1 MYDSSKNRFFS
12 KVANS
17 QHAQPIFQY
26 SWSQNGVGT
35 GDNGAP
41 TTGIWSPIQ
50 ATSDGRL
57 LVDIGTGI
65 QISAS
70 ITGVSVTVD
79 NTVLIAQGQT
89 GIAYQAGISGQL
101 SKGIAITGGQ
111 ISDSSVVSAV
121 SSGNSLLST
130 VTGQIATLNTA
141 VASLTGTVSSRWQKV
156 ASSGYVSAF
165 APVVGH
171 CLVSKVQGYSK
182 ASPFPAH
189 VLLYDGSTG
198 AGNYPVFS
206 VPTTSGSSWFIDL
219 AEQGVEFASGVSL
232 INSSDAV
239 LNNPYGTNDFF
250 ASVVFKSI

>member
-1 MYDSSKNRFFS
+1 MSYDPRNRYFGTIANTQHWQPAGGYVFSSDI
-12 KVANS
+12 V
-17 QHAQPIFQY
+17 ITG
-26 SWSQNGVGT
+26 NGKPVT
-35 GDNGAP
+35 GAWIP
-41 TTGIWSPIQ
+41 TT
-50 ATSDGRL
+50 ATSDGRI

-101 SKGIAITGGQ
+101 SNGIAVTGGQ
-111 ISDSSVVSAV
+111 IAVPSVVNAI

-130 VTGQIATLNTA
+130 VTGQIAVLNTA
-141 VASLTGTVSSRWQKV
+141 VASLTGTVSSRWQK
-156 ASSGYVSAF
+156 SSSNGYVSSF
-165 APVVGH
+165 NPVTGH

-189 VLLYDGSTG
+189 ILLYDGSSG
-198 AGNYPVFS
+198 AGNYPAFS

-219 AEQGVEFASGVSL
+219 AEQGVEFASGVNL

-239 LNNPYGTNDFF
+239 LNVPYGTNDFF
-250 ASVVFKSI
+250 ASVVYKSI